1 MSKDNSPTVVSYEN
15 EWREVARS
23 INRLLRPTARV
34 TLAGTPFVLRA
45 EARPNGSDRDY
56 AVLHQL
62 ARGKACILDVG
73 ANVGLTSLVMGKSDM
88 APDGRIF
95 AFEASEAAC
104 QLVRDNAALNGL
116 SSRITVVNALVAERS
131 GLAIDF
137 YGDAASGSAS
147 IIPGYLA
154 HYQPLRKATLV
165 LDDFVRDADIV
176 PDLIKIDVEG
186 AELRVVA
193 GLGETLRT
201 ARPLVFVELHS
212 WGNLTVSDTAD
223 SLLSQ
228 LAPLDYCLIY
238 LRTKEIITD
247 TTVLTGRG
255 RCHVLACPV
264 ESPFL
269 NDLAKLDTT
278 GL

>member
-1 MSKDNSPTVVSYEN
+1 MIKGDSPTIDK

-23 INRLLRPTARV
+23 INRVLRPTVRV
-34 TLAGTPFVLRA
+34 TLAGMPVILRA

-56 AVLHQL
+56 AFLRRL
-62 ARGKACILDVG
+62 ARGKHCILDVG
-73 ANVGLTSLVMGKSDM
+73 ANVGLTSLVMGKGEMED
-88 APDGRIF
+88 DGRIF
-95 AFEASEAAC
+95 SFEASEAAC
-104 QLVRDNAALNGL
+104 HLIRYNAALNDL
-116 SSRITVVNALVAERS
+116 SSRITVVNALIAERS

-154 HYQPLRKATLV
+154 HHHPLRKGTLA
-165 LDDFVRDADIV
+165 LDDFVRDSGLR

-186 AELRVVA
+186 AELRVIA
-193 GLGETLRT
+193 GLMETLRK
-201 ARPLVFVELHS
+201 ARPLAFIELHS
-212 WGNLTVSDTAD
+212 WSDLTVSDTAD
-223 SLLSQ
+223 RLLEQ

-238 LRTKEIITD
+238 LRTKSIITD
-247 TTVLTGRG
+247 PAVLDGRG

-264 ESPFL
+264 ESPL
-269 NDLAKLDTT
+269 LDELDQMDTT

>member
-1 MSKDNSPTVVSYEN
+1 MSKADSPTIKK

-23 INRLLRPTARV
+23 INRVLHPTAQV
-34 TLAGTPFVLRA
+34 TLCGTSFKLRA

-56 AVLHQL
+56 AVLRQL

-73 ANVGLTSLVMGKSDM
+73 ANVGLTSLVMGKGDM
-88 APDGRIF
+88 AADGRIY

-104 QLVRDNAALNGL
+104 QLIRANAAFNGL
-116 SSRITVVNALVAERS
+116 ADRITVVNALIAERS

-154 HYQPLRKATLV
+154 HSHPLCKATLA
-165 LDDFVRDADIV
+165 LDDFVRNAGAT

-186 AELRVVA
+186 AELRVVD
-193 GLGETLRT
+193 GLVETLRVT
-201 ARPLVFVELHS
+201 RPLAFIELHS
-212 WGNLTVSDTAD
+212 WDNLTVSDTAD
-223 SLLSQ
+223 SLIER

-238 LRTKEIITD
+238 LRTKELIVD
-247 TTVLTGRG
+247 TAVLAGRG
-255 RCHVLACPV
+255 RCHVLACPTG
-264 ESPFL
+264 SPFL
-269 NDLAKLDTT
+269 SKLGQLDTT